1 MKPSPLKGKKWNF
14 NIDNSDSG
22 AFDYEDIRS
31 AVEYHREINKLVGE
45 AYRDNAITTD
55 EFLYWIGTLSYEEAF
70 EDVMK

>member
-31 AVEYHREINKLVGE
+31 AVNYREMKMLLLDE
-45 AYRDNAITTD
+45 AWIKQKITT
-55 EFLYWIGTLSYEEAF
+55 EEYNYWIWVLLDEEAF